1 MKSKNNS
8 KNTLL
13 KMKRKSTG
21 NLNVSGRYS
30 GIKGCTLSPRYNR
43 KIVEIQKN
51 DDFKINNYISE
62 EDYSLGERKSFYY
75 TNKTD
80 KIGVTVV
87 RGESMERFER
97 YSQLNRT
104 LSQTKPEKKGYCYHT

>member
-1 MKSKNNS
+1 MKSKNSS

-30 GIKGCTLSPRYNR
+30 GIKGCALSPRYNR

-51 DDFKINNYISE
+51 DDFKINNYVSE
-62 EDYSLGERKSFYY
+62 NDYSLKERKVFILHLQI
-75 TNKTD
+75 KMI
-80 KIGVTVV
+80 K
-87 RGESMERFER
+87 
-97 YSQLNRT
+97 
-104 LSQTKPEKKGYCYHT
+104 